1 MKELLS
7 QSKNANDITM
17 NNEYNDFID
26 VDVELDSNQPSSDFG
41 MILK

>member
-17 NNEYNDFID
+17 NNEYNDVID
-26 VDVELDSNQPSSDFG
+26 VDTESQSRRID
-41 MILK
+41 IEIKC